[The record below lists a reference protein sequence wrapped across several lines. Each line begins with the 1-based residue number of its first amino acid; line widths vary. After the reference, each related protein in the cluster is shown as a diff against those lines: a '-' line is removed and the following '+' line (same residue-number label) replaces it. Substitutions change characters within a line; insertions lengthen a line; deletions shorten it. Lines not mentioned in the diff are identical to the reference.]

1 MRIKTLTKADQH
13 HAKAITLAQKENY
26 AAALGEIQHAIAEKP
41 SYAVYQDTL
50 GNILKRLNKL
60 EDAAIAYKKAIKL
73 NPTYAITHNN
83 LGTLFYQQQ
92 KFHAAQKSYEKA
104 IVLKPNYTDAINNYR
119 IIGDYY
125 LLHNQFS
132 EAESIFLKLIEYAP
146 DHAELHHR
154 LGIAYFQQKK
164 FDCAKTQF
172 EYVIQKDYQHPE
184 ANQYLAN
191 TLLELRDHE
200 KAIHYYYRQLEFNAF
215 FETFY
220 NLGVLLMMKD
230 RLKDALIYFEK
241 AIILKPD
248 DAATYLNVGHLYLK
262 QQNKNSAIQAYQKA
276 DQLKPSD
283 PEIQYMLAALTQKN
297 TVKQAP
303 KEYVSHLFDQY
314 AAFYDKHL
322 TDALKY
328 DVPQKI
334 LRALTLHCPTLLQEK
349 MLSIVDLGCGTGLC
363 GTLFKSF
370 AKSLIG
376 IDLSKNMLS
385 IAEEKYCYDQLI
397 KEDIVIALSKFS
409 NVDLIIAAD
418 VLTYLGDLNQLFCN
432 IKKSLHDN
440 GMFIFTVE
448 KTHAADFIL
457 QSSMRYAHN
466 KSYLETLIQTHELRL
481 IHSENC
487 VLREQQRRP
496 IEGYLMIGAI

>member
-1 MRIKTLTKADQH
+1 
-13 HAKAITLAQKENY
+13 
-26 AAALGEIQHAIAEKP
+26 
-41 SYAVYQDTL
+41 
-50 GNILKRLNKL
+50 
-60 EDAAIAYKKAIKL
+60 
-73 NPTYAITHNN
+73 
-83 LGTLFYQQQ
+83 
-92 KFHAAQKSYEKA
+92 
-104 IVLKPNYTDAINNYR
+104 
-119 IIGDYY
+119 
-125 LLHNQFS
+125 
-132 EAESIFLKLIEYAP
+132 
-146 DHAELHHR
+146 
-154 LGIAYFQQKK
+154 
-164 FDCAKTQF
+164 
-172 EYVIQKDYQHPE
+172 
-184 ANQYLAN
+184 
-191 TLLELRDHE
+191 
-200 KAIHYYYRQLEFNAF
+200 
-215 FETFY
+215 
-220 NLGVLLMMKD
+220 
-230 RLKDALIYFEK
+230 
-241 AIILKPD
+241 
-248 DAATYLNVGHLYLK
+248 
-262 QQNKNSAIQAYQKA
+262 
-276 DQLKPSD
+276 
-283 PEIQYMLAALTQKN
+283 MLAALTQKN

-448 KTHAADFIL
+448 KTH
-457 QSSMRYAHN
+457 
-466 KSYLETLIQTHELRL
+466 
-481 IHSENC
+481 
-487 VLREQQRRP
+487 
-496 IEGYLMIGAI
+496 